1 MKKLTYLLSL
11 LVMITLMLSCSKDS
25 SGDLSVSLKASIVSA
40 PVSDGGII
48 PKIIDGENRG
58 GNRTCAEV
66 AAAWGLPSNYFLD
79 CECSQKL
86 DYGDFDFNGTLEFS
100 GEFPEWLDVEVT
112 EGIYVSFTVN
122 NSNVACN
129 KVGAVIVKG
138 SNNANVYFY
147 PGGTLGD
154 AGLAAPL
161 NKNGLPAGLSNITFC
176 FVDCQPIVLALKSR
190 YNFDPES
197 TVPASY
203 VVSNTDE
210 KPFVTENWCKKL
222 GIVDYPGQTAF
233 QVMDWYSNMNIG
245 MATIVPMGL
254 NLIVTVTFEEG
265 IYPIQQESYLYAGT
279 LENLTDVADCP
290 AIAGWAKPVTVEHNV
305 ATFIVPF

>member
-1 MKKLTYLLSL
+1 MRKINLLLTL
-11 LVMITLMLSCSKDS
+11 LVMVTFMLSCSKDS
-25 SGDLSVSLKASIVSA
+25 SDDLSVSLKASTVSD
-40 PVSDGGII
+40 PVSDGGIT
-48 PKIIDGENRG
+48 PKIIDGANRG

-66 AAAWGLPSNYFLD
+66 AVAWGKPSNYFLD

-86 DYGDFDFNGTLEFS
+86 DYGDFDFNGTFEFS

-112 EGIYVSFTVN
+112 DGKYVSFTVN
-122 NSNVACN
+122 NTGEACY

-138 SNNANVYFY
+138 SNDANVYFY
-147 PGGTLGD
+147 SGGTLGD

-161 NKNGLPAGLSNITFC
+161 NKQGQPAGLSNITFC

-190 YNFDPES
+190 YNSDPES
-197 TVPASY
+197 TVPESY

-210 KPFVTENWCKKL
+210 KPFVADNWCKKL
-222 GIVDYPGQTAF
+222 GIVNYPDQTAF
-233 QVMDWYSNMNIG
+233 PVMDWYSNMNIG

-254 NLIVTVTFEEG
+254 NLMVTVTFNEG
-265 IYPIQQESYLYAGT
+265 IYPIRQESYLYAGS
-279 LENLTDVADCP
+279 LNNLTEVADCP
-290 AIAGWAKPVTVEHNV
+290 AYTGWAKPVSVGDNV